1 MKIEPGIVTITFL
14 DRPCLGKVGRLRATS
29 SKRPTQA
36 FAARA
41 AIAKNALRMTLGKV
55 PMSARMVPD
64 LLPDIEMGT
73 PPGATHADG
82 VRAARPMG
90 SSMGKT

>member
-1 MKIEPGIVTITFL
+1 MKIEPGNVTIMFL
-14 DRPCLGKVGRLRATS
+14 ERPCLGKAGRLRATS
-29 SKRPTQA
+29 SRRPTLA

-41 AIAKNALRMTLGKV
+41 AIAENASRMTLGKV
-55 PMSARMVPD
+55 PVSARMVPG

-82 VRAARPMG
+82 VRAARSVG
-90 SSMGKT
+90 